1 MKKVLIGNGGH
12 AREVMAQMGV
22 NLLRFVD
29 DKYVDDETLPLS
41 KFDPTKHVAM
51 VAVADSKD
59 RYDIVQRLPKE
70 TQFFT
75 FIHPTALLMDNIE
88 IGEGSFI
95 GAYSILTTNIKIG
108 KHTILNRGNHIGHDC
123 RIGNYFSLRE
133 KLISLI
139 YVFLIFI
146 RNTFIKKKR
155 FVPLSISFFKKQII
169 FDKLNNEFLAINIRD
184 YIDLTMI
191 YQIFYNEDY
200 YIKKFKSYQNVL
212 LQ

>member
-29 DKYVDDETLPLS
+29 DQYVDNDTLPLS
-41 KFDPTKHVAM
+41 QFDPTKYVAM
-51 VAVADSKD
+51 VAIANSKD
-59 RYDIVQRLPKE
+59 RYDITQRLPKE

-108 KHTILNRGNHIGHDC
+108 KHAILNRGNHIGHDC
-123 RIGNYFSLRE
+123 QIGNYFSAMPGAIISGDVKIYDLVYMGNNSSIRE
-133 KLISLI
+133 KFSIHSLTTI
-139 YVFLIFI
+139 GMNSAVVKHIEESGVYVGCPAVK
-146 RNTFIKKKR
+146 IK
-155 FVPLSISFFKKQII
+155 
-169 FDKLNNEFLAINIRD
+169 
-184 YIDLTMI
+184 
-191 YQIFYNEDY
+191 
-200 YIKKFKSYQNVL
+200 
-212 LQ
+212 